1 MFYNFWALVTVVL
14 ALLISYYTF
23 RNDIQQKII
32 SFAQLLVW
40 TVSLISLVI
49 GISNLS
55 EIKVLG
61 SLVSFVILANLYMA
75 VVNIGVR
82 LQKRISRNI

>member
-14 ALLISYYTF
+14 ALLISYYIF
-23 RNDIQQKII
+23 KNDIQQKII

-49 GISNLS
+49 GLSNLS
-55 EIKVLG
+55 EMKFFGRL
-61 SLVSFVILANLYMA
+61 LSFALLSNLYMA

>member
-49 GISNLS
+49 GLSNLY

>member
-23 RNDIQQKII
+23 RNDIQKKII

-49 GISNLS
+49 GLSNLY

>member
-49 GISNLS
+49 GLSNLF